1 MSICLSWQ
9 IQNVHR
15 FLQSNVS
22 TRLTLPCEGPAS
34 VPQLI
39 CRIWLWV
46 YHGDNCGVYVCIYIN
61 KFNGIWDIWS
71 TLICGC
77 VWTCW
82 IHQFTA
88 ISIGNSTVFPWPNQR
103 MHCKRIQLIPTN
115 TAQSISRMLRFK
127 DLRPIISKIHMYLHL
142 HLHVFM

>member
-1 MSICLSWQ
+1 MCQLASPCH
-9 IQNVHR
+9 VKVR
-15 FLQSNVS
+15 
-22 TRLTLPCEGPAS
+22 RLYLNSSAAS
-34 VPQLI
+34 GFGYIMVTI
-39 CRIWLWV
+39 VEYMYV
-46 YHGDNCGVYVCIYIN
+46 YIYIN

>member
-1 MSICLSWQ
+1 MFILTNTKRTSLLAVQCVNSPHPAMWRSGVCTSTHLPHLALGISWWQLWSICM
-9 IQNVHR
+9 
-15 FLQSNVS
+15 
-22 TRLTLPCEGPAS
+22 
-34 VPQLI
+34 
-39 CRIWLWV
+39 
-46 YHGDNCGVYVCIYIN
+46 YIYIN